1 MRQAEKD
8 ELEPLAEPVDVVA
21 VDELPLAAELPLLAE
36 LPHAVRAK
44 VASARPP
51 PAAAAADR
59 RRRRGR
65 GPVGVGVLDLSITG
79 THFRKDEKPKAISLS
94 A

>member
-8 ELEPLAEPVDVVA
+8 ELEPLAEPADVVA
-21 VDELPLAAELPLLAE
+21 VDEVPLLAE

-44 VASARPP
+44 AASARPP
-51 PAAAAADR
+51 PAAAADR
-59 RRRRGR
+59 RRQRGR
-65 GPVGVGVLDLSITG
+65 GPLGVGVLDLSITG

>member
-21 VDELPLAAELPLLAE
+21 VDEVPLAAELPLLAE

-44 VASARPP
+44 AASARPP
-51 PAAAAADR
+51 PAAAADR

>member
-21 VDELPLAAELPLLAE
+21 VDEVPLAAELPLLAE

-44 VASARPP
+44 AASARPP
-51 PAAAAADR
+51 PAATADR

-65 GPVGVGVLDLSITG
+65 GLVGVGVLDLPITG